1 MTMLDTRIPDFP
13 TNPSDGFQ
21 IKEDLPDGGYVIWT
35 YSEQFNQWTYEV
47 FTAAIDGFI
56 YTRQVRTTPTEIV
69 NASGAIEIIET
80 QEQVNNLIS
89 DVADRAV
96 KATAR
101 TADQVD
107 FLQNS
112 IGKGS
117 WMHTFAGVGF
127 PQTSEFW
134 TKDNVTNF
142 ADITR
147 ILVND
152 KGLAAQGTNDPGTL
166 SDTRVGDYLI
176 IQERGSNDFGMYVVD
191 DVAFEVIEGQTI
203 REFGLKLYEGRG
215 NGQTIVNSSRCQIT
229 TSRPMYVVV
238 QDTEPKVSTRGVLW
252 YREGDDILS
261 ISNYAT
267 GQVGV
272 NGPQWTAIN
281 GGGPDANPDDYLK
294 LSGGTMKG
302 ELAMGGHKVTG
313 IGDPAADAQ
322 AANKRYVDTRLKRT
336 GGTEQKMQGILYLGG
351 HKIAGVGDP
360 ELSTDAA
367 NRKYVDNQI
376 AAIPEPE
383 VGGGSFIDDY
393 DGNRFCRAG
402 NLQTN
407 LNSGDVLFMDA
418 DYNSTEKPDEIAY
431 ISLPKDEFD
440 WHAFTNSGNIKVKA
454 GSSTAGYYYAFA
466 YMHQS
471 SDQVLVSVFPLK
483 TYPDKKL
490 EADSGAPCY
499 FNGLFF
505 SEGAKTSGAA
515 FSLPDGRRRARNSD
529 GTFRGDDPSTPDV
542 NEAWVDGEA

>member
-1 MTMLDTRIPDFP
+1 MG
-13 TNPSDGFQ
+13 TNPNTKPTDFSAAQQNIAKTLG
-21 IKEDLPDGGYVIWT
+21 IKTVNSQKDL
-35 YSEQFNQWTYEV
+35 
-47 FTAAIDGFI
+47 
-56 YTRQVRTTPTEIV
+56 RQVQDYNANQTRTDYSGSMKPVSFTKDDSNIGKLLGIKNLDSVNDLRRINDARRAAEAIGIQNIDSQNDVKQINSWLSANPTAPKVPAPGSGTSTQPTPMQV
-69 NASGAIEIIET
+69 NEPTLQDLLIGQQTQFET
-80 QEQVNNLIS
+80 QIAGLQQGY
-89 DVADRAV
+89 D
-96 KATAR
+96 
-101 TADQVD
+101 DQID

-147 ILVND
+147 ISVND

-440 WHAFTNSGNIKVKA
+440 WHAFTNSGNTDT
-454 GSSTAGYYYAFA
+454 ST
-466 YMHQS
+466 
-471 SDQVLVSVFPLK
+471 
-483 TYPDKKL
+483 
-490 EADSGAPCY
+490 
-499 FNGLFF
+499 
-505 SEGAKTSGAA
+505 
-515 FSLPDGRRRARNSD
+515 
-529 GTFRGDDPSTPDV
+529 
-542 NEAWVDGEA
+542 

>member
-147 ILVND
+147 ISVND

-238 QDTEPKVSTRGVLW
+238 QDTEPKVSTRVCSGIE
-252 YREGDDILS
+252 R
-261 ISNYAT
+261 AT
-267 GQVGV
+267 IFCRSQTMPPDRLALMARSGQPSMVV
-272 NGPQWTAIN
+272 ALMPTL
-281 GGGPDANPDDYLK
+281 DDYLK

-302 ELAMGGHKVTG
+302 ELVATRSQC
-313 IGDPAADAQ
+313 IGEQ
-322 AANKRYVDTRLKRT
+322 AHCQQTVCRQGWST
-336 GGTEQKMQGILYLGG
+336 GGSQKMQGILYLRRTRSL
-351 HKIAGVGDP
+351 ALERS
-360 ELSTDAA
+360 EL
-367 NRKYVDNQI
+367 R
-376 AAIPEPE
+376 PMPP
-383 VGGGSFIDDY
+383 
-393 DGNRFCRAG
+393 
-402 NLQTN
+402 
-407 LNSGDVLFMDA
+407 
-418 DYNSTEKPDEIAY
+418 TE
-431 ISLPKDEFD
+431 S
-440 WHAFTNSGNIKVKA
+440 
-454 GSSTAGYYYAFA
+454 
-466 YMHQS
+466 M
-471 SDQVLVSVFPLK
+471 
-483 TYPDKKL
+483 
-490 EADSGAPCY
+490 
-499 FNGLFF
+499 
-505 SEGAKTSGAA
+505 
-515 FSLPDGRRRARNSD
+515 
-529 GTFRGDDPSTPDV
+529 
-542 NEAWVDGEA
+542 

>member
-1 MTMLDTRIPDFP
+1 MLNSRQPDFP
-13 TNPSDGFQ
+13 ANPSDGFQ

-56 YTRQVRTTPTEIV
+56 YTRQVRTTPTQVV

-80 QEQVNNLIS
+80 QEQVNNLIA

-101 TADQVD
+101 TTDQVD

-112 IGKGS
+112 IGKGT
-117 WMHTFAGVGF
+117 WMHAFAGVGL
-127 PQTSEFW
+127 PQVSEFW
-134 TKDNVTNF
+134 TEGNVTTF
-142 ADITR
+142 ADITK
-147 ILVND
+147 IAVND
-152 KGLAAQGTNDPGTL
+152 KGIAGQGTNDPGTL
-166 SDTRVGDYLI
+166 SDTRVGDYLV

-191 DVAFEVIEGQTI
+191 DVAVEVKEGQTI
-203 REFGLKLYEGRG
+203 REFGLKLYEGRA

-252 YREGDDILS
+252 YREDDDVLS

-281 GGGPDANPDDYLK
+281 GGGGPDANLDDYLK
-294 LSGGTMKG
+294 LEGGTLTGLTTIDRPSGTCFKVKKSGVDHFKIEAGGKIFCNYNMALDDDPTTVPNKG
-302 ELAMGGHKVTG
+302 WVK
-313 IGDPAADAQ
+313 
-322 AANKRYVDTRLKRT
+322 
-336 GGTEQKMQGILYLGG
+336 EQI
-351 HKIAGVGDP
+351 
-360 ELSTDAA
+360 E
-367 NRKYVDNQI
+367 
-376 AAIPEPE
+376 AIPEPE
-383 VGGGSFIDDY
+383 VSGGSFISEY
-393 DGNRFCRAG
+393 DGNRFVRSG
-402 NLQTN
+402 NMSTD
-407 LNSGDVLFMDA
+407 LNSGDVLFMTA
-418 DYNSTEKPDEIAY
+418 EYKQTENPDEIAY

-466 YMHQS
+466 YMHQAS
-471 SDQVLVSVFPLK
+471 AQVLVSVFPLK

-499 FNGLFF
+499 FHGLFF
-505 SEGAKTSGAA
+505 GAGAKASGAA
-515 FSLPDGRRRARNSD
+515 FSLPEGRRRARNSD